1 MMAPYCPVDSRDG
14 EADRPL
20 CLITPVRLD
29 RKLLLIAP
37 TIVLAFVVAGM
48 VYATVQLRVLTS
60 VGDSWKDRSDFI
72 AAVERGEKKLDLR
85 QATSILR
92 LSLTVEA
99 RRTDA
104 IAAARDLMIVLSA
117 MALIACCVL
126 AFGIRGIPREHWPRF
141 QSRATNDTGNDAPTG
156 VNKNA

>member
-1 MMAPYCPVDSRDG
+1 MSA
-14 EADRPL
+14 
-20 CLITPVRLD
+20 VRLD

-48 VYATVQLRVLTS
+48 VYATMQLRVLGS
-60 VGDSWKDRSDFI
+60 VSDSWKDRSDFI

-92 LSLTVEA
+92 LSLTVDA

-104 IAAARDLMIVLSA
+104 IAAARDLMIILSA
-117 MALIACCVL
+117 MAFIACCVL
-126 AFGIRGIPREHWPRF
+126 AFGIRSVPREHWPRF
-141 QSRATNDTGNDAPTG
+141 RSGANTDAAKG
-156 VNKNA
+156 A

>member
-1 MMAPYCPVDSRDG
+1 MMARYWLVDSPGG
-14 EADRPL
+14 EASDPL

-37 TIVLAFVVAGM
+37 TVVLVFVVAGM
-48 VYATVQLRVLTS
+48 VYTTVQLRVLGS
-60 VGDSWKDRSDFI
+60 GSDSWKDRSDFI

-85 QATSILR
+85 QTTDILR

-104 IAAARDLMIVLSA
+104 IAAARDLMIALSA
-117 MALIACCVL
+117 MAFVACGVL
-126 AFGIRGIPREHWPRF
+126 AFGIRSVPREHWPRF
-141 QSRATNDTGNDAPTG
+141 QSRLTTDAAND

>member
-1 MMAPYCPVDSRDG
+1 M
-14 EADRPL
+14 
-20 CLITPVRLD
+20 RLD

-37 TIVLAFVVAGM
+37 TIVLVFVVAGM
-48 VYATVQLRVLTS
+48 VYATVQLRVLAS
-60 VGDSWKDRSDFI
+60 VGNSWKDRSDFI

-117 MALIACCVL
+117 MALIACGVL
-126 AFGIRGIPREHWPRF
+126 AFGIRRVPREHWPRF
-141 QSRATNDTGNDAPTG
+141 QSRATNDARSDAADD
-156 VNKNA
+156 VSKNA

>member
-1 MMAPYCPVDSRDG
+1 MAPYCLVDSLDS
-14 EADRPL
+14 EADGPL

-48 VYATVQLRVLTS
+48 VYATVQLRVLAS

-72 AAVERGEKKLDLR
+72 AAVERGEKKLDLQR
-85 QATSILR
+85 TTTILR
-92 LSLTVEA
+92 MSLTVEA
-99 RRTDA
+99 RRTEA

-126 AFGIRGIPREHWPRF
+126 AFGIRSVPREHWPRF
-141 QSRATNDTGNDAPTG
+141 QSRATNGATIDSAND